1 MPCARDE
8 LGGAGRP
15 SHVMSTFDIPYKVGR
30 GNSEHISVRDV
41 WQRSF
46 GVNTQAKSVRL
57 GRQTDVGLMK
67 MYIAFRTVI
76 P

>member
-1 MPCARDE
+1 MQTPLYNYIYA
-8 LGGAGRP
+8 
-15 SHVMSTFDIPYKVGR
+15 KVGR
-30 GNSEHISVRDV
+30 GNSEHISVRYV
-41 WQRSF
+41 RQRSF

-57 GRQTDVGLMK
+57 GRQTDGGLMK